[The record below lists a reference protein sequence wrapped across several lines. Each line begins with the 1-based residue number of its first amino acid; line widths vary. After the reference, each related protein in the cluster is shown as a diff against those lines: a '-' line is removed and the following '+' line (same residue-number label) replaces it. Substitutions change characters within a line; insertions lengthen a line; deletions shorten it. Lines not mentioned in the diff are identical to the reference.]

1 MAEYISFQ
9 PSDFYNTKLFTG
21 TGASNALTG
30 VGFQPDFAWIKNRD
44 AADFHVLTDAVRGVT
59 KYLQSNDAA
68 AEVTNAE
75 SLKTFDSDGFTVGTM
90 NEVNT
95 NTEDYVSW
103 NWKMGTTTGI
113 DTTSSTITPPGYSF
127 NATAGQSV
135 IAYTGNGVAGAKVP
149 HGLGA
154 VPQFFSIHRVD
165 STSAWDVFHHQ
176 QHTTTPAGYYL
187 DWTSTAAAAVNSSRF
202 NDTAPDAV
210 NFTIGDSGYVNENTG
225 TYIAYCWTPKKGYSK
240 FGGYRGNGNADGP
253 FIYTGFRP
261 GFIMIKR
268 IDSTGAWQVWDS
280 KRPTYNETT
289 GRLYPNDVDAES
301 NTQELDIL
309 SNGFKYRD
317 TGAAANASSATYI
330 YMAFAAF
337 PTVSSNDIPGVAR

>member
-30 VGFQPDFAWIKNRD
+30 IGFQPDFAWIKNRD

-103 NWKMGTTTGI
+103 NWKAGTTSGI
-113 DTTSSTITPPGYSF
+113 SGSPSITPGGYSF
-127 NATAGQSV
+127 NATSKFT
-135 IAYTGNGVAGAKVP
+135 ILKYTGNSTAGATVPSGLGVAQFIIAKHHGASNNWQVY
-149 HGLGA
+149 
-154 VPQFFSIHRVD
+154 
-165 STSAWDVFHHQ
+165 HHKN
-176 QHTTTPAGYYL
+176 
-187 DWTSTAAAAVNSSRF
+187 TAAPATDFLELNTTAATGDNVNRW
-202 NDTAPDAV
+202 NDTLPAS
-210 NFTIGDSGYVNENTG
+210 NLITLGSGSEVNENTKVISMYAWAEVQG
-225 TYIAYCWTPKKGYSK
+225 FSK
-240 FGGYRGNGNADGP
+240 FGSYTGNGNADGP
-253 FIYTGFRP
+253 FVYTGFRP

>member
-1 MAEYISFQ
+1 MAAYISFH

-30 VGFQPDFAWIKNRD
+30 IGFQPDFAWIKNRD

-113 DTTSSTITPPGYSF
+113 DT
-127 NATAGQSV
+127 
-135 IAYTGNGVAGAKVP
+135 TGNGVAGAKVP

-225 TYIAYCWTPKKGYSK
+225 TYIAYCWTPKKGNSK
-240 FGGYRGNGNADGP
+240 FGGYRG
-253 FIYTGFRP
+253 Y
-261 GFIMIKR
+261 
-268 IDSTGAWQVWDS
+268 
-280 KRPTYNETT
+280 
-289 GRLYPNDVDAES
+289 
-301 NTQELDIL
+301 
-309 SNGFKYRD
+309 
-317 TGAAANASSATYI
+317 
-330 YMAFAAF
+330 
-337 PTVSSNDIPGVAR
+337 